1 MSKKNVKSNYES
13 WPRKKVNVA
22 DLFLD
27 PENIRLGVEVQ
38 TSQQEAVINDLFA
51 NENAMQVL
59 ESIAKNG
66 FFPDEIPVVIKE
78 DGRMVVIEGNR
89 RIAALK
95 ALARPE
101 IVASKEVK
109 IKQILKTASPVLKS
123 LDVVVAPDRD
133 SVRSFLAN
141 KHTQNTRRAW
151 RPLRQAYFYKA
162 ELARGKTVKEL
173 RDDYPTVDIGK
184 FLRMINVHRIAKSI
198 KYDSD
203 LISKKVFN
211 ERTFPASTLERL
223 YDDKNIRGFLGFDFD
238 GDGEVNIKIKKEE
251 FEKGFKRV
259 VQDVVDKVVDS
270 RALNNEKNRK
280 EYIASFSK
288 SDTPSKKP
296 AEKKITSKSFTEIP
310 PLATKKRLKLAP
322 RDIRFGLQST
332 GVRRMLIELQNIDY
346 HKFPNASHDLLRSF
360 LECALKAYFDQTG
373 NKAVPTNGK
382 PYVYLDDVLK
392 KFKDK
397 MDSDKNTELS
407 QVTQKIIS
415 DTTMKSYSAQFLNAT
430 NHNPSIFATPTEVE
444 DAWDAMDKLFR
455 YILNPAKKKNVKDKS

>member
-1 MSKKNVKSNYES
+1 MSKKNVKSNFEN

-78 DGRMVVIEGNR
+78 DSKIVVIEGNR

-101 IVASKEVK
+101 IVASKEDK
-109 IKQILKTASPVLKS
+109 IKQILKTAPSVLKS
-123 LDVVVAPDRD
+123 LDVIVAPDRD
-133 SVRSFLAN
+133 SVRNFLAN

-223 YDDKNIRGFLGFDFD
+223 YDDKNIRQFLGFDFD

-288 SDTPSKKP
+288 SDTPNKKP
-296 AEKKITSKSFTEIP
+296 VEKKITSKSFTEIS

-322 RDIRFGLQST
+322 RDIRFSLQST

-360 LECALKAYFDQTG
+360 LECALKAYFDQAG
-373 NKAVPTNGK
+373 NKVAPLNGK

-392 KFKDK
+392 QFKDE

-407 QVTQKIIS
+407 QVTQKIIT
-415 DTTMKSYSAQFLNAT
+415 DTKMKSYSAQFLNAT

-444 DAWDAMDKLFR
+444 DAWDTMDKLFR
-455 YILNPAKKKNVKDKS
+455 HILNPVKKKNDKNKS